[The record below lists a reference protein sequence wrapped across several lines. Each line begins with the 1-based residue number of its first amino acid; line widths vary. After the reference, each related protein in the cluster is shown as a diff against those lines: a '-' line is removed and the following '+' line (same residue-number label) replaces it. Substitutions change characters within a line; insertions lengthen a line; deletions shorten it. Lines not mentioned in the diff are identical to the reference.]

1 MTEKVFRKKM
11 LKNKPRAEVI
21 PRKKLIH
28 KTKESF
34 IKAEG
39 YLLNMD
45 DWWGEKDPLSAA
57 FRWGYSLTK

>member
-1 MTEKVFRKKM
+1 M

-57 FRWGYSLTK
+57 FRRGYSLTK